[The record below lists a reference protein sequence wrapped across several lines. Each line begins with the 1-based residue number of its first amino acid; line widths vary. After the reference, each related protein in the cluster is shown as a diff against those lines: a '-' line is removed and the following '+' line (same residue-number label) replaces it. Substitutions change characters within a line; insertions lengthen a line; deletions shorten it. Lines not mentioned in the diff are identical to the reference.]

1 MGEAKRRAVHLAA
14 TGKDWGLSGFTNSGG
29 RRACRASARA
39 TSKWL
44 AVSVVLERQTD
55 GSFTRKLIAGTVTRS
70 TPRRHELRKVIRRAQ
85 SR

>member
-1 MGEAKRRAVHLAA
+1 VREARLPEELRLH
-14 TGKDWGLSGFTNSGG
+14 GFKNSGG

-44 AVSVVLERQTD
+44 AVSVVLQRQPD
-55 GSFTRKLIAGTVTRS
+55 GTFTRKLIDGTVKRS